1 MGQGVRAGPWAG
13 GRPPLAGT
21 APAQVAARGARR
33 PAGVA
38 DILPPMTSEPERG
51 TDESNDIREARLAI
65 AEYLGRRG
73 TTPTRPDGSTS
84 PDSEL
89 GTAARPEA
97 AQDSDRIDD
106 RTAADVARAAWDA
119 VQDATPPPPDP
130 GAGPAEK
137 TDQSPELAE
146 RHRRAVA
153 IARGLQQLG
162 YHLDETLLPGPD
174 MAAG

>member
-1 MGQGVRAGPWAG
+1 
-13 GRPPLAGT
+13 
-21 APAQVAARGARR
+21 
-33 PAGVA
+33 
-38 DILPPMTSEPERG
+38 MTSEPERG
-51 TDESNDIREARLAI
+51 TDESNDVREARLAI
-65 AEYLGRRG
+65 AEYVRRTG
-73 TTPTRPDGSTS
+73 TPARPDGSTS
-84 PDSEL
+84 PEGEL
-89 GTAARPEA
+89 DTAASPESA
-97 AQDSDRIDD
+97 KDSDRIDD
-106 RTAADVARAAWDA
+106 RTAEDVARAAWDA